1 MIHIVLRISQPR
13 NVVPGM
19 LCTGRGYFPRGSN
32 LSNVHFPRGSFVLY
46 GAKYTLSFLDST
58 FAQAESSF
66 SKSSR
71 PVCSLTLRYRI
82 CRSKQLATGE
92 GAISSPRL
100 SRQGSSCSRLKRKE
114 IRVTTPASERT
125 DRRTDELM
133 RCPHGLFTGKW
144 ERILGSYY

>member
-19 LCTGRGYFPRGSN
+19 LCTGRGY
-32 LSNVHFPRGSFVLY
+32 FPRGSFVLY

-100 SRQGSSCSRLKRKE
+100 SRQGSSCSRLKREE
-114 IRVTTPASERT
+114 IRV
-125 DRRTDELM
+125 
-133 RCPHGLFTGKW
+133 
-144 ERILGSYY
+144 ILRSGA